1 MKLKKIAS
9 LALAGVMAVSTLT
22 ACNGA
27 NGNNGQPS
35 EEDNST
41 VTGYSA
47 MLAKYMED
55 VAEKDH
61 VTFQDNATDASA
73 LKDALGNFG
82 TVTIGGGSLLPYVV
96 CLDGPNDLLFGLIN
110 SNSTGITNMAKDL
123 SDALDFKDGSDLQ
136 PEDLSFSSNGTIIA
150 NMNATQK
157 DGTVFAVDGSIDL
170 EKVMNQIAN
179 GNSNGYKG
187 LNSFMNAST
196 ALPESGTNGGITCDY
211 HYTVSVSVVNKPLT
225 VVDGYNGSVNFIA
238 VTVTR
243 TGTAA

>member
-27 NGNNGQPS
+27 NGNSGQPS

-96 CLDGPNDLLFGLIN
+96 CLDSPNIFGLIN
-110 SNSTGITNMAKDL
+110 GNNTGITNMAKDL

-136 PEDLSFSSNGTIIA
+136 PSDLSFSSIVNE

-170 EKVMNQIAN
+170 EKAMNQIAN
-179 GNSNGYKG
+179 GNSNGYIG
-187 LNSFMNAST
+187 LNSYMNTPT
-196 ALPESGTNGGITCDY
+196 ALPESGTEGGITCDY

-225 VVDGYNGSVNFIA
+225 VVDGYSGSVNFIA

>member
-96 CLDGPNDLLFGLIN
+96 CLDGPNILIPGFITGN
-110 SNSTGITNMAKDL
+110 NTGITNMAKDL
-123 SDALDFKDGSDLQ
+123 SDALDFKDGDDLS
-136 PEDLSFSSNGTIIA
+136 PADLSFSSIVNE

-170 EKVMNQIAN
+170 EKAMNQIAN
-179 GNSNGYKG
+179 GNSNGYIG
-187 LNSFMNAST
+187 LNSYMNAPT
-196 ALPESGTNGGITCDY
+196 ALPESGTEGGITCDY

-225 VVDGYNGSVNFIA
+225 VVDGYSGSVNFIA